1 MSAPRSSPR
10 VLIVDDEADLR
21 ELLEITL
28 LKMGLDVDSA
38 ENLAQARA
46 YLAQA
51 QGPADAGGSGGNG
64 GNGGNGGAAGPGPYA
79 LVLTDMRLPD
89 GLGLELVR
97 EVSAT
102 FRNTPIA
109 VVTAYGSADNAV
121 VALKAGAFDYISKP
135 VALDQLRV
143 MVQSALRLN
152 APPAETPGAAPREA
166 SRLKGESAVMQA
178 LRAQI
183 ARLARSMAPIAINGE
198 SGSGKELAARE
209 IHAQSSRAGKP
220 FIAVNCGAIPEALME
235 AEFFGYRKG
244 AFTGAADER
253 DGFFQAA
260 NGGTL
265 MLDEVADL
273 PLAMQVKLLRAIQER
288 RVRKIGATAEE
299 AVDVRIIS
307 ATHKNLEQLVEQGA
321 FRQDLFYRLNVIE
334 LSLPP
339 LRERADDLGVLTDAI
354 LARLGTFDQKVV
366 LGPGVLDALRG
377 YAFPGNVRELE
388 NILERALAFAND
400 GVIEVRDLALKGNR
414 AADMPPG
421 YVPPPAE
428 LRADAAAA
436 PAGAA
441 QAAPVRAP
449 SAVPQGFMPLPG
461 APERTAPPAGA
472 YPAGIRPAGIHPA
485 GAPAAPAASVAH
497 AAHVTP
503 ASDGAG
509 AAARPAPPLPP
520 LDALPSNLP
529 DYLAQVERDIIM
541 RALAQTQ
548 YNRTQAASLLGISF
562 RQLRYQMQKLNIQ
575 EPEA

>member
-1 MSAPRSSPR
+1 MSVRSPR
-10 VLIVDDEADLR
+10 VLVVDDEADLR
-21 ELLEITL
+21 ELLELTL
-28 LKMGLDVDSA
+28 VKMGLDVDSA
-38 ENLAQARA
+38 ATLAEARA
-46 YLAQA
+46 LLA
-51 QGPADAGGSGGNG
+51 
-64 GNGGNGGAAGPGPYA
+64 GAEREHRDYQ

-97 EVSAT
+97 EVVAAHK
-102 FRNTPIA
+102 NTPIA
-109 VVTAYGSADNAV
+109 VVTAFGSADNAV

-135 VALDQLRV
+135 VALDQLRL
-143 MVQSALRLN
+143 MVRSALRLN
-152 APPAETPGAAPREA
+152 VEAPAGLAASAMPPA
-166 SRLKGESAVMQA
+166 SRLKGDSAVIQS

-183 ARLARSMAPIAINGE
+183 ARLARSMAPIAIHGE

-244 AFTGAADER
+244 AFTGAADDR

-299 AVDVRIIS
+299 PVDVRIIS
-307 ATHKNLEQLVEQGA
+307 ATHKDLAQCVEQGS

-334 LSLPP
+334 LGLPP
-339 LRERADDLGVLTDAI
+339 LRERLDDLEVLTGAI
-354 LARLGTFDQKVV
+354 LERLGTFGHKVA
-366 LGPGVLDALRG
+366 LGAGVLETLRG
-377 YAFPGNVRELE
+377 YSFPGNVRELE

-400 GVIEVRDLALKGNR
+400 GVIEVADLALKGAR
-414 AADMPPG
+414 VAEAPGPGPMPSP
-421 YVPPPAE
+421 
-428 LRADAAAA
+428 A
-436 PAGAA
+436 PALPNVAA
-441 QAAPVRAP
+441 QADA
-449 SAVPQGFMPLPG
+449 
-461 APERTAPPAGA
+461 EAPP
-472 YPAGIRPAGIHPA
+472 PPP
-485 GAPAAPAASVAH
+485 
-497 AAHVTP
+497 TP
-503 ASDGAG
+503 V
-509 AAARPAPPLPP
+509 PPQP
-520 LDALPSNLP
+520 DALPASLP
-529 DYLAQVERDIIM
+529 DYLNQIERDIIL

-548 YNRTQAASLLGISF
+548 FNRTQAAQLLGISF